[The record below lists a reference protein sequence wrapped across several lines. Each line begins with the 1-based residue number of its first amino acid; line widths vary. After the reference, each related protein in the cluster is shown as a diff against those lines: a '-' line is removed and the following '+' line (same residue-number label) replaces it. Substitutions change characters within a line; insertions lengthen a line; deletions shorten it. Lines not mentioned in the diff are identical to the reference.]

1 MYKHDTNV
9 EHQVSSELQ
18 KIFHIL
24 RATNWWNTSKMFGS
38 RSWVKRSVSRVVLYF
53 STLKIECVIMFR
65 F

>member
-53 STLKIECVIMFR
+53 STLKIECIIIFR

>member
-53 STLKIECVIMFR
+53 STLKIECIIIFR
-65 F
+65 C